1 MDMASPI
8 IPNEILYNFS
18 KIYPTRVY
26 VKKRRF
32 PRLRAFFARKTT
44 KVAALVCYW
53 GAETAALLSLAIS
66 APSLG
71 VLAAFAVLY
80 IYASYVFGVAISTIV
95 RSQSV

>member
-1 MDMASPI
+1 MNTATPI
-8 IPNEILYNFS
+8 IPSEILYNFS

-26 VKKRRF
+26 TKKRRF

-71 VLAAFAVLY
+71 ILLSFGALY
-80 IYASYVFGVAISTIV
+80 LYASYVFTVAISAII